1 MINLFSIL
9 FIVIKILNSV
19 YCWGINLCIWVMF
32 NVERINNE
40 RDILGIYCVVDFIV
54 FIEKNL
60 LINYFIIV
68 RYILNFKLD

>member
-1 MINLFSIL
+1 
-9 FIVIKILNSV
+9 
-19 YCWGINLCIWVMF
+19 MF

-54 FIEKNL
+54 FIEKIL

>member
-1 MINLFSIL
+1 
-9 FIVIKILNSV
+9 
-19 YCWGINLCIWVMF
+19 MF
-32 NVERINNE
+32 NVERIKNE

-54 FIEKNL
+54 FIEKIIL

>member
-1 MINLFSIL
+1 
-9 FIVIKILNSV
+9 
-19 YCWGINLCIWVMF
+19 MF

-40 RDILGIYCVVDFIV
+40 RDMLGIYCVVDFIV

>member
-1 MINLFSIL
+1 
-9 FIVIKILNSV
+9 
-19 YCWGINLCIWVMF
+19 MF

-40 RDILGIYCVVDFIV
+40 RDMLGIYCVDFIV
-54 FIEKNL
+54 FIEKIIL

>member
-1 MINLFSIL
+1 MY
-9 FIVIKILNSV
+9 IVEDLIYV
-19 YCWGINLCIWVMF
+19 YELCMF

-54 FIEKNL
+54 FIEKIIL

-68 RYILNFKLD
+68 RYVLNFKLD